1 MATLMITATTVS
13 ASKKAERNAALKQN
27 ATERMILE
35 RIRTNNLVNT

>member
-27 ATERMILE
+27 AKERTILE
-35 RIRTNNLVNT
+35 RIRTNNFVNT